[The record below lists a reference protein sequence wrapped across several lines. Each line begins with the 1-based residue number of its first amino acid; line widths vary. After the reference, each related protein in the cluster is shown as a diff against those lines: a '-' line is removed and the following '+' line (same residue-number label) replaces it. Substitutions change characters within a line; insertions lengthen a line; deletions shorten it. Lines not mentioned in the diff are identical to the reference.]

1 MNGWLCSI
9 SGSEWIIQKEI
20 HAEDSDI
27 NDKALY
33 RVSLLEEVKW
43 IWNDICIADWNRT
56 FEKKTKKTKWWI
68 NLMAT
73 IYANSSKPKV
83 RLWQE
88 REEKES
94 ARFKRNKREKEA

>member
-20 HAEDSDI
+20 HAGDSDI

-33 RVSLLEEVKW
+33 RVSLLKEVKW

-56 FEKKTKKTKWWI
+56 FEEKKQKDEMM
-68 NLMAT
+68 N
-73 IYANSSKPKV
+73 
-83 RLWQE
+83 
-88 REEKES
+88 
-94 ARFKRNKREKEA
+94 